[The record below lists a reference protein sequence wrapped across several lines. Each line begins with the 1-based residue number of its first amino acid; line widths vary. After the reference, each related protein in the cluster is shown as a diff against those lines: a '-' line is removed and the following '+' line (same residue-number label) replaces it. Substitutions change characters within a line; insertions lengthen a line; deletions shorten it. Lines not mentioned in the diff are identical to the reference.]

1 MTYTL
6 KQARQLRG
14 FSQQEMAKKL
24 RVSRGKYRR
33 IEEKPGET
41 QFRTAIEICKV
52 LDMSLSD
59 IDFLAN

>member
-1 MTYTL
+1 MTYTI
-6 KQARQLRG
+6 KQARRLRG

-33 IEEKPGET
+33 IEENPGET

-59 IDFLAN
+59 IDFLAD

>member
-1 MTYTL
+1 
-6 KQARQLRG
+6 
-14 FSQQEMAKKL
+14 MAKKL

>member
-1 MTYTL
+1 MTYTI
-6 KQARQLRG
+6 KQARQ
-14 FSQQEMAKKL
+14 L